1 MLIDLHAHT
10 WPLSDDSFLSPDDLI
25 RGAKRAGLDGICL
38 TEHDFAWDPRKV
50 KELCEKHNF
59 LVMAGMEVN
68 TEDGHML
75 VFGLDRYVYGIHRI
89 KELAQMVD
97 EVGGAIIASHPYR
110 RQMPFWLRDGSEY
123 REALE
128 RASRNSAYQH
138 VHGLE
143 AVNGRGSQRENHF
156 SRELCVM
163 MDLPGVGGTDSHAQ
177 HDIGRCATYFEAAIG
192 DVHDLAAAIRAGHF
206 HPVTLRVHRVTE

>member
-25 RGAKRAGLDGICL
+25 QGAKRAGLDGICL

-75 VFGLDRYVYGIHRI
+75 VFGLDRYVYGMHRMRD
-89 KELAQMVD
+89 LARLVEM
-97 EVGGAIIASHPYR
+97 VGGAIIASHPYR
-110 RQMPFWLRDGSEY
+110 RQMPFWVRDGAEY
-123 REALE
+123 REALV
-128 RASRNSAYQH
+128 RASQNSAYRY

-143 AVNGRGSQRENHF
+143 VVNGRGSQRENGF
-156 SRELCVM
+156 SQELCTLIG
-163 MDLPGVGGTDSHAQ
+163 LPGAGGSDSHAQ
-177 HDIGRCATYFEAAIG
+177 HDIGRCATYFEAPIS
-192 DVHDLAAAIRAGHF
+192 DVYDLAAAIRAGRF
-206 HPVTLRVHRVTE
+206 HAVTLRVPSGSE